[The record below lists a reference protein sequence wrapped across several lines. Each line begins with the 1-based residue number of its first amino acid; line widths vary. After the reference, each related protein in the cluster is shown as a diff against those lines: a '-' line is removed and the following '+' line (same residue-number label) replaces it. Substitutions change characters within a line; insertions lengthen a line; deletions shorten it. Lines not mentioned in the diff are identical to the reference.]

1 VSGTS
6 DVLRRLLLALV
17 AVLTLPEDQRL
28 LLLMGLM
35 RELLRGVAHMG
46 MLSTFQG
53 LRFSQSCAS
62 GGRSVVVGMR

>member
-1 VSGTS
+1 MSGTS
-6 DVLRRLLLALV
+6 EVLRRLLLALV

-46 MLSTFQG
+46 MLGAFQG
-53 LRFSQSCAS
+53 LRFSQSSAS
-62 GGRSVVVGMR
+62 GCRPVVVGMR